1 MKRMIAP
8 LAAVLLV
15 VVMFFVASATIGE
28 EIIFPEIATLIIA
41 AWLIENSPL
50 ADKPL
55 YLWLSPTLAAI
66 TGVGILHFLPYNP
79 EILIAFTFILVGLQ
93 LYLLRSNVLP
103 SISAAIL
110 PIFLNFD
117 SLYYPLSVFI
127 FSGCIVASRG
137 LLTRFQYSEHSATR
151 LASDLNKEERK
162 PWETMKNIHLLM
174 LFFGVVFVLIIAFQS
189 KWIYIISPPLI
200 VTFIE
205 FANPCGQVCQKPVHL
220 LLLLLLASISGI
232 LWVEVT
238 HFLLNWPLWITAGC
252 IVIWILF
259 LFHRMQFVF
268 PPAAAISLL
277 PTIIPREMLLLYP
290 LQVAIGV
297 VIFIVI
303 GKIII
308 AINLKSTDIGSGMTG
323 GLNR

>member
-1 MKRMIAP
+1 MKRIIAP

-15 VVMFFVASATIGE
+15 VFMFFLASATFGD

-79 EILIAFTFILVGLQ
+79 EILITFTFILVGLQ

-127 FSGCIVASRG
+127 FSGCIVAGRG
-137 LLTRFQYSEHSATR
+137 LLTRFQFSEHSST
-151 LASDLNKEERK
+151 SSNLNKEEWK

-205 FANPCGQVCQKPVHL
+205 FVNPFGQVRQKPVHL
-220 LLLLLLASISGI
+220 LMLLLLASISGI
-232 LWVEVT
+232 VWVEVT

-252 IVIWILF
+252 IVIWIFF
-259 LFHRMQFVF
+259 LFRGMRFVF

-277 PTIIPREMLLLYP
+277 PTIIPREMLLLFP

-297 VIFIVI
+297 IIFII
-303 GKIII
+303 MGKIII
-308 AINLKSTDIGSGMTG
+308 AINLKS
-323 GLNR
+323 

>member
-1 MKRMIAP
+1 MKRMIVP

-15 VVMFFVASATIGE
+15 VFMFFVASATLVE

-50 ADKPL
+50 VNQPL
-55 YLWLSPTLAAI
+55 YLWLSPTLAVI

-103 SISAAIL
+103 SISAGIL
-110 PIFLNFD
+110 PIFLNID
-117 SLYYPLSVFI
+117 SLYYPLSVCI
-127 FSGCIVASRG
+127 FSGCIAASRG
-137 LLTRFQYSEHSATR
+137 LLNRFQFIEHSPTR
-151 LASDLNKEERK
+151 LSSNLNKEERK
-162 PWETMKNIHLLM
+162 PWEKNIHLLM
-174 LFFGVVFVLIIAFQS
+174 LFFGVIFVLIIAFQS

-205 FANPCGQVCQKPVHL
+205 FANPFGQVCQKPVHL

-238 HFLLNWPLWITAGC
+238 HFLLHWPLWITAGC
-252 IVIWILF
+252 IVIWIFF
-259 LFHRMQFVF
+259 LFRRMQFVF

-297 VIFIVI
+297 IIFIVI
-303 GKIII
+303 GKIILV
-308 AINLKSTDIGSGMTG
+308 INLTLSH
-323 GLNR
+323 